1 MSTATLTSHLERFA
15 GLRVLVVGDL
25 MLDELVRGEV
35 SRISPEAPVPVV
47 EVTEERATPGGAA
60 NAAANVASLGGLTS
74 LAGVV
79 GDDAA
84 GHTLRRLVG
93 AAGAETSGIVVDPA
107 RPTTRKTRI
116 VARTQQVVRADSESR
131 APVPPAVTA
140 ALVSACAGALATA
153 DACIISDYAKGV
165 VTRELVEGL
174 VHAARLRGLP
184 IIADP
189 KRKDFSLYRG
199 VTLVTPNLLELE
211 TAVGHAC
218 HGDEEVVAAARELAP
233 ALEGGSVLVTRG
245 AAGMTLVEP
254 GKEPVHTH
262 ARARAVFDVTGA
274 GDTVVGTLALALAA
288 GLTGREAIE
297 LASVAAGVVVSKL
310 GTATATVDEL
320 RAELS
325 NKVAG

>member
-1 MSTATLTSHLERFA
+1 MTTMSLASQIDRFA
-15 GLRVLVVGDL
+15 GKRVLVVGDV

-60 NAAANVASLGGLTS
+60 NAAANVTSLGGRAD

-84 GHTLRRLVG
+84 GRTLRDLVAKTG
-93 AAGAETSGIVVDPA
+93 AAVSAIVVDPA

-116 VARTQQVVRADSESR
+116 VARTQQVVRADHESR
-131 APVPPAVTA
+131 APVPAAVTA
-140 ALVSACAGALATA
+140 ALIEACVASLAHA
-153 DACIISDYAKGV
+153 NACIISDYAKGV
-165 VTRELVEGL
+165 VTRELVEAL
-174 VHAARLRGLP
+174 VAAAAPRGIP
-184 IIADP
+184 VIADP
-189 KRKDFSLYRG
+189 KRKDFSVYRG

-218 HGDEEVVAAARELAP
+218 HGDDEVVRAARELAA

-245 AAGMTLVEP
+245 AAGMTLVES
-254 GKEPVHTH
+254 ERDPVHTH

-274 GDTVVGTLALALAA
+274 GDTVVGTLALALASGA
-288 GLTGREAIE
+288 SAREAIE
-297 LASVAAGVVVSKL
+297 IASVAAGIVVSKL
-310 GTATATVDEL
+310 GTATTSAAELRDEL
-320 RAELS
+320 GT
-325 NKVAG
+325 KVLG